1 MKEELAEMDSND
13 TDSVEARISRQFS
26 ASNGRCPIHCNLL
39 VLFILGIMVVLCA
52 VFILQIPIYYF
63 TLRSNIF
70 IGFPT

>member
-13 TDSVEARISRQFS
+13 SVARISRQFS

-39 VLFILGIMVVLCA
+39 VPFILGIMIVLCA

-63 TLRSNIF
+63 TLRSIMNTF